1 MLEKRQ
7 FLSMRGPDIA
17 GCECNVVATSEEGC
31 PAMKTKLT
39 LAMIIGAVFV
49 LAPASEATT
58 IRGGSN
64 YGQPPSA
71 VPVGDLINQLP
82 SMTISGLPDV
92 TIPAGFTE
100 GLFEP
105 TNFNA
110 CPSTDDSGVCV
121 LFVTTPSDLA
131 PGTEVTI
138 SLPALSDISP
148 TTLVPDPVTLECN
161 DGNSSA
167 QSVEGP
173 FTPWISVTE
182 CAKGTFST
190 TESSCINALDL
201 SGSGQSVSFD
211 VPSCGGV
218 TIAIAEGN
226 AAYASISTLPP
237 TAAPEPG
244 SLLLSAMGMLGLLGL
259 GRWLR
264 AQPRQAL
271 GGVATDGG
279 YAPPVF

>member
-1 MLEKRQ
+1 
-7 FLSMRGPDIA
+7 
-17 GCECNVVATSEEGC
+17 
-31 PAMKTKLT
+31 MKTKLT
-39 LAMIIGAVFV
+39 LAAVIGAVLM
-49 LAPASEATT
+49 LAPASQATT

-105 TNFNA
+105 TNFNS
-110 CPSTDDSGVCV
+110 CPSSDDTGVCV

-131 PGTEVTI
+131 AGTEVTI
-138 SLPALSDISP
+138 ALPTLSDISG
-148 TTLVPDPVTLECN
+148 TAIVSDPVTLECN

-167 QSVEGP
+167 QSLEAS
-173 FTPWISVTE
+173 FTPWISVTD
-182 CAKGTFST
+182 CGHGSFST
-190 TESSCINALDL
+190 TETSCINALDL
-201 SGSGQSVSFD
+201 SSSANSVTFD

-218 TIAIAEGN
+218 TIGIAEDE

-237 TAAPEPG
+237 TATPEPG
-244 SLLLSAMGMLGLLGL
+244 SLLLSAMGLFGLLAF
-259 GRWLR
+259 GRRLR
-264 AQPRQAL
+264 AKPRHAL
-271 GGVATDGG
+271 GGLARDGRYG
-279 YAPPVF
+279 PPVV